1 MTAATLAAPGEL
13 VVGSF
18 PRPVPGPGELL
29 VEMRYSSVCGSDVH
43 SVFDG
48 FHRPDMLGRPGYPG
62 HEGTGIVVGPDDAL
76 LPPGTA
82 VLTVPPGPVGQCF
95 AEFQAVPERY
105 LVPLAP
111 DADLRRAVTAQQI
124 GTTLFAMRR
133 VGRPEGDV
141 AVVIGAGSAGGYFV
155 QHLRRLGY
163 PTVVVTDRDADRL
176 ATAARLGATHTVQ
189 VPGQRAEEL
198 VADLTGG
205 RGADVVVEA
214 AGYDDCRAAA
224 IDMVRWA
231 GTVCF
236 FGYPERNEPSAFPAH
251 LAFQRN
257 VTIVWPSGAQHEPGL
272 RSFHEALELV
282 DSGRIEVDQCL
293 ERELPLTETPAA
305 LDLARR
311 AGDGAAKIG
320 IRIAPVSGG

>member
-1 MTAATLAAPGEL
+1 MTAATLAAPGVP

-29 VEMRYSSVCGSDVH
+29 VEMHYSSVCGSDVH

-62 HEGTGIVVGPDDAL
+62 HEGTGVVVGPEDAP
-76 LPPGTA
+76 LPPGTP
-82 VLTVPPGPVGQCF
+82 VLTVPPGTTGQCF
-95 AEFQAVPERY
+95 AEYQAVPAGY

-111 DADLRRAVTAQQI
+111 GTDLRRAVTAQQL

-133 VGRPEGDV
+133 VGRPDGDV

-163 PTVVVTDRDADRL
+163 PAVVVTDRDADRL
-176 ATAARLGATHTVQ
+176 AVAARLGATHTVQ
-189 VPGQRAEEL
+189 VPGGSPEEL

-224 IDMVRWA
+224 IGMVRWA

-236 FGYPERNEPSAFPAH
+236 FGYPERTEPSAFPAH

-257 VTIVWPSGAQHEPGL
+257 VTIVWPSGAQYEPGL

-282 DSGRIEVDQCL
+282 DGGLVEVGQCL
-293 ERELPLTETPAA
+293 ERELPLAETPAA
-305 LDLARR
+305 LELARR
-311 AGDGAAKIG
+311 AGDGATKIG
-320 IRIAPVSGG
+320 IRIAPVSGR